1 MNEHLL
7 NLIGFTP
14 EQWEEARSR
23 IASRVLGIWERV
35 LEPLTP
41 ARLKIGGGVVLGFL
55 ALFFGVR
62 LLASVWPKPTT
73 PEAATP
79 QASPSASIEKVK
91 LEVDLET
98 LRTRLEKLAED
109 DPDLLYPS
117 LEIKIDF

>member
-14 EQWEEARSR
+14 EQWEDWRSR
-23 IASRVLGIWERV
+23 IASKALDIWQKI
-35 LEPLTP
+35 LEPLSP
-41 ARLKIGGGVVLGFL
+41 ARLKIGGGVILGLL

-62 LLASVWPKPTT
+62 LLASVWPRSPSSVPTT
-73 PEAATP
+73 LEATP
-79 QASPSASIEKVK
+79 PAGIEKVK

-98 LRTRLEKLAED
+98 LRSQLEKLAED
-109 DPDLLYPS
+109 DPDFLYPS